1 MTPETPVPLT
11 VLRDADAVRTASA
24 IAHSAP
30 SVVRAHVEES
40 IAVKQALL
48 DVLEPIEQAGA
59 LLVERLKAGGRV
71 VIFGN
76 GGSAADAQ
84 HFAAEMVGRLEADH
98 GSLPVLALTTD
109 TSIITAM
116 ANDFG
121 YEHIFARQVNAFVG
135 PGDVAIGISTSGS
148 SANVVEGLR
157 AARARGGH
165 TIGMV
170 GDRGGRMADLCD
182 VLIQVPSSRT
192 MRIQECHLTIVHI
205 LCFAVE
211 RAFIDG

>member
-1 MTPETPVPLT
+1 LQEIRSAV
-11 VLRDADAVRTASA
+11 ADH
-24 IAHSAP
+24 I
-30 SVVRAHVEES
+30 EES

-48 DVLEPIEQAGA
+48 GMTAPIEGA
-59 LLVERLKAGGRV
+59 ADLLVERLKAGHRV

-84 HFAAEMVGRLEADH
+84 HFAAEMVGRLEVDH
-98 GSLPVLALTTD
+98 GCLPVVALTTD
-109 TSIITAM
+109 TSILTAV

-121 YEHIFARQVNAFVG
+121 YDHIFARQVHALVRQ
-135 PGDVAIGISTSGS
+135 GDVAIGISTSGN

-157 AARARGGH
+157 AARARGGA

-170 GDRGGRMADLCD
+170 GESGGRMAELCD
-182 VLIQVPSSRT
+182 HLIRVPSKRT
-192 MRIQECHLTIVHI
+192 MRIQECHLTVVHI

-211 RAFIDG
+211 RAFVDG

>member
-1 MTPETPVPLT
+1 MQRVKS
-11 VLRDADAVRTASA
+11 AVQ
-24 IAHSAP
+24 AHL
-30 SVVRAHVEES
+30 EES

-48 DVLEPIEQAGA
+48 DMTEPIERAGA
-59 LLVERLKAGGRV
+59 LLVERLNAGNRV

-84 HFAAEMVGRLEADH
+84 HFAAEMIGRLEVDH

-109 TSIITAM
+109 SSIMTAV

-121 YEHIFARQVNAFVG
+121 YDHIFSRQVRAWVG
-135 PGDVAIGISTSGS
+135 PGDVAIGISTSGN

-157 AARARGGH
+157 AARELGGH

-170 GDRGGRMADLCD
+170 GDKGGRMAEHCD
-182 VLIQVPSSRT
+182 CLIGVPSSRT
-192 MRIQECHLTIVHI
+192 MRVQECHLTIVHI
-205 LCFAVE
+205 LCYAVE
-211 RAFIDG
+211 RAFTEA

>member
-1 MTPETPVPLT
+1 MSPDPPAPLEALDEANA
-11 VLRDADAVRTASA
+11 VLVAHPKARASGS
-24 IAHSAP
+24 SA
-30 SVVRAHVEES
+30 RAHVEES

-48 DVLEPIEQAGA
+48 DMLDPIEQAAA
-59 LLVERLKAGGRV
+59 LLVTRLKAGGHV

-84 HFAAEMVGRLEADH
+84 HFAAEMVGRLEVDH

-109 TSIITAM
+109 TSILSAV

-121 YEHIFARQVNAFVG
+121 YDQVFARQVNAFVG

-148 SANVVEGLR
+148 SGNVVEGLR

-170 GDRGGRMADLCD
+170 GERGGRMAELCD
-182 VLIQVPSSRT
+182 HLICVPSTRT